1 MADEKLFRLML
12 DNSLGGSSA
21 SSGQK
26 QLYIMDARPRAN
38 AYANAAK
45 GGGIENLQGY
55 PQCKFE
61 YLGIPN
67 IHVIR
72 ESCVVPTTTCAQ
84 ACKRLLTLWA
94 RYSCFFSVAQSKQ
107 AEQRLRDGC
116 RRV

>member
-1 MADEKLFRLML
+1 VADEKLFRLIL
-12 DNSLGGSSA
+12 ENSLSLSLSSAGSS
-21 SSGQK
+21 GLQK
-26 QLYIMDARPRAN
+26 QLYIIDARPRAN

-72 ESCVVPTTTCAQ
+72 E
-84 ACKRLLTLWA
+84 
-94 RYSCFFSVAQSKQ
+94 RYVFS
-107 AEQRLRDGC
+107 
-116 RRV
+116 

>member
-1 MADEKLFRLML
+1 MVLTQTALTGLTRTRSMADEKLFRLML

-21 SSGQK
+21 GSGQK

-72 ESCVVPTTTCAQ
+72 ESCVVPPPPP
-84 ACKRLLTLWA
+84 A
-94 RYSCFFSVAQSKQ
+94 RS
-107 AEQRLRDGC
+107 L
-116 RRV
+116 